1 MDRNQHKLFYN
12 RGDIYMSPKI
22 NWSKLNE
29 NKIDPELIKDF
40 PVNQQIKF
48 DKAKMIRAIQYGM
61 VILINY
67 RGDKD
72 EWRGGRER
80 VICPMVIG
88 QNKNTGNVLIRGWH
102 LDGWSVNLKKNAKK
116 VWRLFKAVNILGMT
130 FTGDFFRLPP
140 KGYKRNDR
148 VMTEVTFMAA
158 DFNVIRRNQ
167 FKLVQQG
174 LIEDEGETQI
184 QKGGATTSVEVKNTE
199 TILDLNDIWGNSF
212 FDKKKQGFIKVAF
225 LKSIVGAD
233 RIAVLGAQGPVSSL
247 VKFYDGKKLMGT
259 YKVILS
265 MPDTAKTLNFENQ
278 MKKYKKVDNTSEWK
292 LYTFVKKK

>member
-12 RGDIYMSPKI
+12 RGDIYMSPRI

-116 VWRLFKAVNILGMT
+116 VWRLFKAVNMLGMT

-148 VMTEVTFMAA
+148 VMTETTFTAA

-184 QKGGATTSVEVKNTE
+184 QKGGTTTSVEVKNTE
-199 TILDLNDIWGNSF
+199 TILDLNDLWGNSF

-233 RIAVLGAQGPVSSL
+233 RIAVLGAQGPVGSL

>member
-1 MDRNQHKLFYN
+1 MKLEHRKLFYN
-12 RGDIYMSPKI
+12 NDDIYMSPRV
-22 NWSKLNE
+22 NWGKLNE
-29 NKIDPELIKDF
+29 NKINPEIIKDF
-40 PVNQQIKF
+40 PVNQPIKF
-48 DKAKMIRAIQYGM
+48 DRIKMIKAIQFGM

-72 EWRGGRER
+72 EWKGGRER

-102 LDGWSVNLKKNAKK
+102 LDGWSVALKRNAKK
-116 VWRLFKAVNILGMT
+116 VWRLFKAVNMLSMT

-148 VMTEVTFMAA
+148 VMTERTFAAA

-174 LIEDEGETQI
+174 LIEDEEETQI
-184 QKGGATTSVEVKNTE
+184 QKKGTTSVEIKNTD
-199 TILDLNDIWGNSF
+199 TILNLNDIWANTYF
-212 FDKKKQGFIKVAF
+212 EKKNQGFIKVSF
-225 LKSIVGAD
+225 LKSIVGAN
-233 RIAVLGAQGPVSSL
+233 RIAVLGAQGPPGSI
-247 VKFYDGKKLMGT
+247 VKLYDGRKLLGSF
-259 YKVILS
+259 KVIISL
-265 MPDTAKTLNFENQ
+265 PDTSKTQNFENQ
-278 MKKYKKVDNTSEWK
+278 MKKYKKIDNTSDWK

>member
-1 MDRNQHKLFYN
+1 MNNNSRKLYYNNQ
-12 RGDIYMSPKI
+12 DIYMSPKV
-22 NWSKLNE
+22 NWGKLNE
-29 NKIDPELIKDF
+29 NKINPELIKDF
-40 PVNQQIKF
+40 PVNQAVKF
-48 DKAKMIRAIQYGM
+48 DKAKMIKAIQFGM

-72 EWRGGRER
+72 EWKGGRER

-102 LDGWSVNLKKNAKK
+102 LDGWSVNLKRNAKK
-116 VWRLFKAVNILGMT
+116 VWRLFKAVNMLSMT

-148 VMTEVTFMAA
+148 VMTEVTFAAA

-174 LIEDEGETQI
+174 LIEDEEETQVAKAGI
-184 QKGGATTSVEVKNTE
+184 TSIEIKNTD

-212 FDKKKQGFIKVAF
+212 FDKKNMGYIKVSF
-225 LKSIVGAD
+225 LKSVVGND
-233 RIAVLGAQGPVSSL
+233 RIAVLGAQGPVGSL
-247 VKFYDGKKLMGT
+247 VKFYDGRKLMGS
-259 YKVILS
+259 YKVIISL
-265 MPDTAKTLNFENQ
+265 PDTAKTQNFENQ
-278 MKKYKKVDNTSEWK
+278 MKKFKKIDNTTEWK

>member
-12 RGDIYMSPKI
+12 RGDIYMSPRI

-116 VWRLFKAVNILGMT
+116 VWRLFKAVNMLGMT

-148 VMTEVTFMAA
+148 VMTEVTFAAA

-184 QKGGATTSVEVKNTE
+184 QKGGTTTSVEVKNTE

-233 RIAVLGAQGPVSSL
+233 RIAVLGAQGPVGSL

>member
-1 MDRNQHKLFYN
+1 MDSNQRKLFYN
-12 RGDIYMSPKI
+12 RGDIYMSPRI

-40 PVNQQIKF
+40 PVNQEVKF
-48 DKAKMIRAIQYGM
+48 DQAKMTRAIQFGM
-61 VILINY
+61 VILFKY

-72 EWRGGRER
+72 EWKGGRER
-80 VICPMVIG
+80 VVCPMVIG
-88 QNKNTGNVLIRGWH
+88 QNKDTGNILIRGWH
-102 LDGWSVNLKKNAKK
+102 LDGWSVSLKRNAKK
-116 VWRLFKAVNILGMT
+116 VWRLFKAVNILSMT

-148 VMTEVTFMAA
+148 VMTEVTFAAA

-174 LIEDEGETQI
+174 LIEDEEETQI
-184 QKGGATTSVEVKNTE
+184 KKGGATTSVEVKYTD
-199 TILDLNDIWGNSF
+199 TMLDLNDIWANNY
-212 FDKKKQGFIKVAF
+212 FDKKKQGYIKIAF

-233 RIAVLGAQGPVSSL
+233 RIAVLGAQGPVGSL
-247 VKFYDGKKLMGT
+247 VKFYDGRKLMGT
-259 YKVILS
+259 YKVIISL
-265 MPDTAKTLNFENQ
+265 PDTAKTQNFENQ
-278 MKKYKKVDNTSEWK
+278 MKRYKKIDNTSDWK

>member
-1 MDRNQHKLFYN
+1 
-12 RGDIYMSPKI
+12 MSPKI

-29 NKIDPELIKDF
+29 NKINPELIKEF
-40 PVNQQIKF
+40 PVNKPIKF
-48 DKAKMIRAIQYGM
+48 DKALMIKAIQFGM

-72 EWRGGRER
+72 EWKGGRER

-102 LDGWSVNLKKNAKK
+102 LDGWSVNLKRNAKK
-116 VWRLFKAVNILGMT
+116 VWRLFKAVNMLSMT

-148 VMTEVTFMAA
+148 VMTEVTFAAA

-174 LIEDEGETQI
+174 LIEDEGETQVT
-184 QKGGATTSVEVKNTE
+184 KGGISSIEIKNTD
-199 TILDLNDIWGNSF
+199 TTLDLNDIWGNSF
-212 FDKKKQGFIKVAF
+212 FDKKNMGYIKVSF
-225 LKSIVGAD
+225 LKSVVGND
-233 RIAVLGAQGPVSSL
+233 RIAVLGAQGPTGSL
-247 VKFYDGKKLMGT
+247 VKFYDNRKLLGS

-265 MPDTAKTLNFENQ
+265 LPDTAKTQNFENQ
-278 MKKYKKVDNTSEWK
+278 MKKYKKIDNTAEWK

>member
-1 MDRNQHKLFYN
+1 MNLNEHKLFYN
-12 RGDIYMSPKI
+12 NKDIYMSPKI

-29 NKIDPELIKDF
+29 NKINPELIKEF
-40 PVNQQIKF
+40 PVNKPIKF
-48 DKAKMIRAIQYGM
+48 DKALMIKAIQFGM

-72 EWRGGRER
+72 EWKGGRER

-102 LDGWSVNLKKNAKK
+102 LDGWSVNLKRNAKK
-116 VWRLFKAVNILGMT
+116 VWRLFKAVNMLSMT

-148 VMTEVTFMAA
+148 VMTEVTFAAA

-174 LIEDEGETQI
+174 LIEDEGETQVT
-184 QKGGATTSVEVKNTE
+184 KGGISSIEIKNTD
-199 TILDLNDIWGNSF
+199 TTLDLNDIWGNSF
-212 FDKKKQGFIKVAF
+212 FDKKNMGYIKVSF
-225 LKSIVGAD
+225 LKSVVGND
-233 RIAVLGAQGPVSSL
+233 RIAVLGAQGPTGSL
-247 VKFYDGKKLMGT
+247 VKFYDNRKLLGS

-265 MPDTAKTLNFENQ
+265 LPDTAKTQNFENQ
-278 MKKYKKVDNTSEWK
+278 MKKYKKIDNTAEWK

>member
-1 MDRNQHKLFYN
+1 MDLNQTRLFYN
-12 RGDIYMSPKI
+12 KGEIYMSPRV

-29 NKIDPELIKDF
+29 NKINPELIKDF
-40 PVNQQIKF
+40 PVNQQVKF
-48 DKAKMIRAIQYGM
+48 DQAKMVRAIQFGM

-72 EWRGGRER
+72 EWKGGRER
-80 VICPMVIG
+80 VICPLVIG

-102 LDGWSVNLKKNAKK
+102 LDGWSVNLKRNAKK
-116 VWRLFKAVNILGMT
+116 VWRLFKAINILSMT

-148 VMTEVTFMAA
+148 VMTERTIAAA

-174 LIEDEGETQI
+174 LIEDEAETQI
-184 QKGGATTSVEVKNTE
+184 KKGGAMTSVEIKNTN
-199 TILDLNDIWGNSF
+199 TTLDLNNIWDNEY
-212 FDKKKQGFIKVAF
+212 FDKKNMGFIKVSF
-225 LKSIVGAD
+225 LKSVVGAN
-233 RIAVLGAQGPVSSL
+233 RIAVLGAQGPTGSL
-247 VKFYDGKKLMGT
+247 VKFYDGKKLIGT
-259 YKVILS
+259 FKVIISL
-265 MPDTAKTLNFENQ
+265 PDTGKTQNFDNQ
-278 MKKYKKVDNTSEWK
+278 MKKYRRIDNTSDWK

>member
-1 MDRNQHKLFYN
+1 MDITSRKLYYNNQ
-12 RGDIYMSPKI
+12 DIYMSPKV

-29 NKIDPELIKDF
+29 NKINPELIKDF
-40 PVNQQIKF
+40 PVNQAVKF
-48 DKAKMIRAIQYGM
+48 DKAKMIRAIQFGM

-72 EWRGGRER
+72 EWKGGRER

-102 LDGWSVNLKKNAKK
+102 LDGWSVNLKRNAKK
-116 VWRLFKAVNILGMT
+116 VWRLFKAVNMLSMT

-148 VMTEVTFMAA
+148 VMTEVTYAAA

-174 LIEDEGETQI
+174 LIEDEEETQVA
-184 QKGGATTSVEVKNTE
+184 KGGITSIEIKNTD
-199 TILDLNDIWGNSF
+199 TILDLNDIWSNSF
-212 FDKKKQGFIKVAF
+212 FDKKNQGYIKVSF
-225 LKSIVGAD
+225 LKSVVGND
-233 RIAVLGAQGPVSSL
+233 RIAVLGAQGPVGSL
-247 VKFYDGKKLMGT
+247 VKFYDGRKLMGS
-259 YKVILS
+259 YKVIISL
-265 MPDTAKTLNFENQ
+265 PDTSKTQNFENQ
-278 MKKYKKVDNTSEWK
+278 MKKYKKIDNTSEWK

>member
-1 MDRNQHKLFYN
+1 MIARTNLYYN
-12 RGDIYMSPKI
+12 NNDIYMSPKV

-29 NKIDPELIKDF
+29 NKINPELIKDF
-40 PVNQQIKF
+40 PVNQAVKYDQ
-48 DKAKMIRAIQYGM
+48 AKMVKAIQNGM

-72 EWRGGRER
+72 EWKGGRER
-80 VICPMVIG
+80 VICPMVLG
-88 QNKNTGNVLIRGWH
+88 QNKNTQNMLVRGWH

-116 VWRLFKAVNILGMT
+116 VWRLFKTVNMLSMT

-148 VMTEVTFMAA
+148 VMTERTIIAA

-174 LIEDEGETQI
+174 LIEDEEETQI
-184 QKGGATTSVEVKNTE
+184 KKGGVMTSVEIKDTNT
-199 TILDLNDIWGNSF
+199 TLDLNNIWGNEYF
-212 FDKKKQGFIKVAF
+212 EKKNQGFIKISF
-225 LKSIVGAD
+225 LKSIVGNNK
-233 RIAVLGAQGPVSSL
+233 IAVLGAQGPVGSL
-247 VKFYDGKKLMGT
+247 VKFYDGRKLLGT
-259 YKVILS
+259 FKVIISL
-265 MPDTAKTLNFENQ
+265 PDTSKTLNFDNQ
-278 MKKYKKVDNTSEWK
+278 MKRYKRIDNTSDWK

>member
-1 MDRNQHKLFYN
+1 MLLEQRKLYYN
-12 RGDIYMSPKI
+12 NNDIYMSPKV

-29 NKIDPELIKDF
+29 NKINPELIKDF
-40 PVNQQIKF
+40 PINQAVKF
-48 DKAKMIRAIQYGM
+48 DRAKMIKAIQFGM

-72 EWRGGRER
+72 EWKGGRER

-88 QNKNTGNVLIRGWH
+88 QNRNTGNILIRGWH
-102 LDGWSVNLKKNAKK
+102 LDGWSVALKRNAKK
-116 VWRLFKAVNILGMT
+116 VWRLFKAVNILSMT

-148 VMTEVTFMAA
+148 VMTERTFAAA

-174 LIEDEGETQI
+174 LIEDEEETQI
-184 QKGGATTSVEVKNTE
+184 QKKGTTAVEVKDTG
-199 TILDLNDIWGNSF
+199 TILDLNNIWDNPYF
-212 FDKKKQGFIKVAF
+212 EKKNQGFIKVSF
-225 LKSIVGAD
+225 LKSIVGAN
-233 RIAVLGAQGPVSSL
+233 RIAVLGAQGPSGSI
-247 VKFYDGKKLMGT
+247 VKLYDGKKLLGSF
-259 YKVILS
+259 KVIISL
-265 MPDTAKTLNFENQ
+265 PDTAKTQNFDNQ
-278 MKKYKKVDNTSEWK
+278 MKRYKKIDNESQWK